1 MRPSTPEMASPATLM
16 ARSILRGDK
25 DMSDEEATRAVAS
38 YIRSWLP
45 VDERD
50 RAEKI
55 GAEAV
60 RDAREYLKKPK
71 KTLGIDRRR
80 ALVEEVK
87 KELQDAEVQPRRIV
101 LAKLSTEETRAQ
113 KRELAP
119 NTHDPPK
126 PVVLHE
132 RRDPRSGPPDH
143 DAA

>member
-1 MRPSTPEMASPATLM
+1 MASPATLM

-45 VDERD
+45 VDERG

-55 GAEAV
+55 GAQAV
-60 RDAREYLKKPK
+60 KDAREYLKKPK
-71 KTLGIDRRR
+71 KPLGIDRRR
-80 ALVEEVK
+80 ALVEEIK
-87 KELQDAEVQPRRIV
+87 KELQDAEVPRRIV
-101 LAKLSTEETRAQ
+101 LAKPSTEETRAR

-126 PVVLHE
+126 PVVLNK
-132 RRDPRSGPPDH
+132 RRDPRSGLPDH